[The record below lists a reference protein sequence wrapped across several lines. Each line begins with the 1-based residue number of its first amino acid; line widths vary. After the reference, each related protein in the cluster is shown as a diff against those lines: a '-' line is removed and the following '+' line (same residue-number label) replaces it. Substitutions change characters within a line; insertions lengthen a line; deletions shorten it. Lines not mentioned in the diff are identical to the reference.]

1 MKQKYFIYKEKDASF
16 QDTLLKLI
24 VVASKMHDR
33 IKFNFSLFI
42 FSLLKWKKVKYNW
55 LTFWFYLNLKVSSLP
70 VPKSKFW
77 YYFEQVR

>member
-33 IKFNFSLFI
+33 IKFNFS
-42 FSLLKWKKVKYNW
+42 
-55 LTFWFYLNLKVSSLP
+55 
-70 VPKSKFW
+70 
-77 YYFEQVR
+77 